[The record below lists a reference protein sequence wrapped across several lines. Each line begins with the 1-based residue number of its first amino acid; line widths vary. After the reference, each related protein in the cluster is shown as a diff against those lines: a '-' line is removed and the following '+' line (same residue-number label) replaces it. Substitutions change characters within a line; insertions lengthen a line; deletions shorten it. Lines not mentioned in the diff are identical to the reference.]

1 MAYRLIDHT
10 ADVGLEVSGETPG
23 DLFSQ
28 AVQALMDLLVEAGP
42 ARDLQLRDLE
52 VEGGDWA
59 DLWVN
64 FLREIL
70 YLFQGEGL
78 LTRALFLDRIAPPRL
93 SGRIGCQVF
102 DGSRHAVRQEIKAV
116 TYHQAEIRET
126 PEGWEGRVIFDV

>member
-1 MAYRLIDHT
+1 MRVAYRLIDHT

-70 YLFQGEGL
+70 YLFQG
-78 LTRALFLDRIAPPRL
+78 RA
-93 SGRIGCQVF
+93 S
-102 DGSRHAVRQEIKAV
+102 
-116 TYHQAEIRET
+116 
-126 PEGWEGRVIFDV
+126 